1 MLDWVLGSWRIHAL
15 QTGPKQEVQESQSA
29 RQPESGAM
37 KRWRPFSMCCSLQ
50 RILFL
55 GHKTTR
61 LRLTVRRG
69 RRRLTANLEGIR
81 VPLSN
86 RAFDG

>member
-1 MLDWVLGSWRIHAL
+1 VLDWVLGSWRSHAL
-15 QTGPKQEVQESQSA
+15 
-29 RQPESGAM
+29 RF
-37 KRWRPFSMCCSLQ
+37 RPFGNHAL
-50 RILFL
+50 
-55 GHKTTR
+55 